1 MSDPKPTQ
9 IERAIARAFRP
20 RRRMTRRAFLVDA
33 GKGTAVAGGMLSL
46 PSILAA
52 CGISPAGSASGT
64 AAGSATPVPLPSS
77 PAGLVNFENWPAYID
92 VTDATADKKVENQ
105 VHPTLRK
112 FTRGTDIQVNY
123 GEGINDNEE
132 FFGKIQ
138 PDLAAGNDTGYDII
152 VLTDWMIQ
160 RMVSLGY
167 LELLHHEE
175 LSNFEANADD
185 LYRDPWYDPGNQ
197 HSLAWQS
204 GITGIGWNKKL
215 VAQLRP
221 DKPEITTFD
230 DLLDP
235 AFEGQVGMFSDMR
248 DTMSL
253 TLLSLGITP
262 VDATIDDVQAAHDK
276 LLEPAERGQFQGFYG
291 NDYYDLLA
299 ANNLALS
306 IAWSG
311 DISQMQLYDN
321 GDVEYVIPAT
331 GGMRFV
337 DNMCIPN
344 KAEHPLDA
352 HMLMNFWYDLDNA
365 VPLTEWIGYFSPVSG
380 VPERVLQDADQARQ
394 DGDEEW
400 ASALE
405 VIAATATPS
414 EEALANVYEYKVLD
428 EDEEREWNN
437 LFNEIA
443 FG

>member
-1 MSDPKPTQ
+1 MSEPKPTQ

-20 RRRMTRRAFLVDA
+20 RRRLTRRAFLVDA

-52 CGISPAGSASGT
+52 CGISPAGSVSGT

-77 PAGLVNFENWPAYID
+77 PAGVVNFENWPAYID
-92 VTDATADKKVENQ
+92 VTDATASKELENQ

-112 FTRGTDIQVNY
+112 FTKETDIQVNY

-138 PDLAAGNDTGYDII
+138 PDLAAGNPTGYDII

-175 LSNFEANADD
+175 LPNFEANADN

-204 GITGIGWNKKL
+204 GITGIGWNQKL

-221 DKPEITTFD
+221 DNPEISTFD

-253 TLLSLGITP
+253 TLLSLGIKP
-262 VDATIDDVQAAHDK
+262 VDATIDDVRAAHDK

-321 GDVEYVIPAT
+321 ADVQYVIPAT

-352 HMLMNFWYDLDNA
+352 HMLMNFWYDLENA

-380 VPERVLQDADQARQ
+380 VPERVLQDAEQARQ
-394 DGDEEW
+394 DGDDEW
-400 ASALE
+400 ADALE

-428 EDEEREWNN
+428 EDEEREWND